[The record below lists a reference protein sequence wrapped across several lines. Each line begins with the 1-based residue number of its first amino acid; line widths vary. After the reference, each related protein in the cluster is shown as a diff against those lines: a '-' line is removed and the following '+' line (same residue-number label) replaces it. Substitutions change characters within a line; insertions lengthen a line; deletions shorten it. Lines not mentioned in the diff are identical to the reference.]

1 MKSRYLD
8 ETRNKIELSGEINE
22 NFVINNGVTITF
34 AEGST
39 FKGITIKAGTEFYNN
54 SYIPQMFQLISS
66 GTLKM
71 IPAVMDRPGTPH
83 PSAPSSGGSAPDDIN
98 KYNLSDSSDGEDDTE
113 SVEVTGCGSTMCT
126 LL

>member
-1 MKSRYLD
+1 
-8 ETRNKIELSGEINE
+8 
-22 NFVINNGVTITF
+22 
-34 AEGST
+34 
-39 FKGITIKAGTEFYNN
+39 
-54 SYIPQMFQLISS
+54 MFQLISS

-83 PSAPSSGGSAPDDIN
+83 PSTPSSGGSAPDDIN